1 MEIIIGLAG
10 VFGLGILGA
19 LAGLD
24 VRVLPGFG
32 DRKSNESSLLED
44 PNSTL
49 SVTRAVL
56 AEKLDPR
63 CADLLIA
70 RG

>member
-1 MEIIIGLAG
+1 MEIIMGFAG

-19 LAGLD
+19 LAGFD
-24 VRVLPGFG
+24 ARILPDIN
-32 DRKSNESSLLED
+32 DRTSKGSSQLED
-44 PNSTL
+44 PKSTL

-63 CADLLIA
+63 TAEMLIPCS
-70 RG
+70 